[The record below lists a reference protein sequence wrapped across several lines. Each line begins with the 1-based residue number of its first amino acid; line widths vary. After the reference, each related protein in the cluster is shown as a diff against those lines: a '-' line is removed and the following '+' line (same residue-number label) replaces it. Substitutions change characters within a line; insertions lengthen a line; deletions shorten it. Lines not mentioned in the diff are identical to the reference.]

1 MNIVNIYNAKTNL
14 SGLIERAIAG
24 EDIIISKFNKPL
36 VRLTPI
42 ENGVRP
48 RQLGTFKGKIKISKD
63 FDEADSTISDLF
75 YAEE

>member
-14 SGLIERAIAG
+14 SGLIERAVAG
-24 EDIIISKFNKPL
+24 EEIIISKFNKPL

-42 ENGVRP
+42 GQGVSP
-48 RQLGTFKGKIKISKD
+48 RQFGTYKGKIKIGKD
-63 FDEADSTISDLF
+63 FNAVDTTISDLF

>member
-24 EDIIISKFNKPL
+24 EDIIISKFNKPM

-42 ENGVRP
+42 ESGISP
-48 RQLGTFKGKIKISKD
+48 RQPGAYKGKIKISKD
-63 FDEADSTISDLF
+63 FDAIDTTISDLF
-75 YAEE
+75 YAQE

>member
-14 SGLIERAIAG
+14 SGLIERAVAG
-24 EDIIISKFNKPL
+24 EEVIIAKFNKPL

-42 ENGVRP
+42 EQRVSP
-48 RQLGTFKGKIKISKD
+48 RQFGAYKGKIKIGKD
-63 FDEADSTISDLF
+63 FDEVDTIISDLF